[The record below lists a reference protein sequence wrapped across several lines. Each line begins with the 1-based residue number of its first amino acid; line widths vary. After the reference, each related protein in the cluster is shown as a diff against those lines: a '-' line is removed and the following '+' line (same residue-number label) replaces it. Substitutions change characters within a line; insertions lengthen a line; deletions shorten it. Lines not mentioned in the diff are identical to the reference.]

1 MRISTNSLFDTAAA
15 RLGDM
20 QSSMQ
25 TAQQQISTGRRILT
39 PADDPV
45 AAARALEVTQSQS
58 INTQYGTN
66 RGAARDSL
74 SLEESTLQSVT
85 SLLQDVKTAVISAGN
100 GTLDDTQRKYI
111 ATDLSTRFDELLSL
125 ANTKDGVGNYM
136 FAGFQTGS
144 QPYLATSTGASYS
157 GDQGQRMLQVGP
169 ARQMA
174 LNDPG
179 DSVFDAIQ
187 TGNGTFQ
194 TAAAG
199 TNTGTGVISAGSVAN
214 ASALTSDN
222 YTLTFTVSGGAT
234 TYNVVDTTTSTTVSS
249 GNSYT
254 SGQAITFAGMQFDI
268 SGAPANGDTFTV
280 TPSSKQSIFTTL
292 KNLISV
298 LNTPGTGGTANA
310 NLTAGLNTANTNVD
324 HALDNILQ
332 VRASIGSRLK
342 ELDSLD
348 SSGDDR
354 NLQYSQT
361 LSSLQDLDYTKAITD
376 LTKQQQILTASQQ
389 SFIKITGLSLFN
401 FLT

>member
-45 AAARALEVTQSQS
+45 AAARALEVTQSQA

-194 TAAAG
+194 TAAG
-199 TNTGTGVISAGSVAN
+199 GSNTGTGVISAGSVAN
-214 ASALTSDN
+214 ASALTTDN
-222 YTLTFTVSGGAT
+222 YTLTFTVAGGVT
-234 TYNVVDTTTSTTVSS
+234 TYNVVDTTTSTTLSS

-310 NLTAGLNTANTNVD
+310 NLTAGLNTANANVD

-389 SFIKITGLSLFN
+389 SFVKITGLSLFN

>member
-1 MRISTNSLFDTAAA
+1 
-15 RLGDM
+15 
-20 QSSMQ
+20 
-25 TAQQQISTGRRILT
+25 
-39 PADDPV
+39 
-45 AAARALEVTQSQS
+45 
-58 INTQYGTN
+58 
-66 RGAARDSL
+66 
-74 SLEESTLQSVT
+74 
-85 SLLQDVKTAVISAGN
+85 LQDVKTAVISAGN

>member
-1 MRISTNSLFDTAAA
+1 MRISTNSLFDTAAS

-45 AAARALEVTQSQS
+45 AAARALDVTQSQA
-58 INTQYGTN
+58 INTQYGSN

-144 QPYLATSTGASYS
+144 QPYLATSTGASYA
-157 GDQGQRMLQVGP
+157 GDQGQRTLQVGP

-179 DSVFDAIQ
+179 DSVFDSIQ

-214 ASALTSDN
+214 ASALTTDN

-234 TYNVVDTTTSTTVSS
+234 TYDVVDTTTSTTVSS

-268 SGAPANGDTFTV
+268 TGAPANGDTFTV

-310 NLTAGLNTANTNVD
+310 NLTSGLNTANTNVD

-389 SFIKITGLSLFN
+389 SFVKITGLSLFN
-401 FLT
+401 YLT